1 MTEDGTS
8 EIGAEVKKAHLA
20 KKVEREEAPAD
31 TASLATKMQS
41 LFVEQAEKLNTI
53 HDYLQESKQ
62 VADKQR
68 IELAKTNSKLQ
79 KLIDDTLTHRQ
90 VIEEV
95 KTLARDGLALERQRL
110 AKERDLDHQE
120 KLGRI
125 VQTPRGTHGS
135 DLVTKMDI
143 ATIFERLDKIDEGL
157 REQGRVITKSD
168 GSDKKSF
175 ETHGLNAEA
184 PKAGG

>member
-1 MTEDGTS
+1 MT
-8 EIGAEVKKAHLA
+8 KLA
-20 KKVEREEAPAD
+20 KKVETVDAGEPA
-31 TASLATKMQS
+31 ALALKMQS
-41 LFVEQAEKLNTI
+41 LFVEQAEKLNSI
-53 HDYLQESKQ
+53 HDYLQTVKQ
-62 VADKQR
+62 ASDEQR

-79 KLIDDTLTHRQ
+79 KLIDDTLTYRQ

-110 AKERDLDHQE
+110 AKERDLDHQQ

-125 VQTPRGTHGS
+125 VETPRGTHGS
-135 DLVTKMDI
+135 DLMTKMDI
-143 ATIFERLDKIDEGL
+143 AAIFERLDKIDEGL
-157 REQGRVITKSD
+157 REQGRLITKSD
-168 GSDKKSF
+168 GSDKRSF